1 MVKLFSFPKEQKSK
15 SQNRN
20 TTTKDTHKHIC
31 NKTPTQ
37 TLKKL
42 GFGSCNAKDVRF
54 LINFCT
60 NFTAQKQ
67 LRKQKQKQ
75 KRFSRLYNLVVY
87 IICVPKNHNFKHF
100 HVCISINFSL
110 VQSNVKTLSS
120 TKHQNHHYNKQY
132 NRTPHCLQFQTT
144 YIHTYST

>member
-1 MVKLFSFPKEQKSK
+1 M
-15 SQNRN
+15 
-20 TTTKDTHKHIC
+20 
-31 NKTPTQ
+31 
-37 TLKKL
+37 
-42 GFGSCNAKDVRF
+42 RF

-110 VQSNVKTLSS
+110 VQPNVKTLSS

-132 NRTPHCLQFQTT
+132 NRTPHCSNSRSSKT
-144 YIHTYST
+144 STFPRIFPIIISKIEECSVEPHQRECKPY